1 MASLFYFLTLV
12 CLATSS
18 LGVENSEGPN
28 ALSPRSLLYK
38 LQRNSKSEL
47 DDLARQNVSEKVFEV
62 KETGNRKCR
71 FGVGRVECRTED
83 EFEKRGFKL
92 DFGAAIRKLEE
103 EKEVMETIQKQHS
116 NELPHEK

>member
-1 MASLFYFLTLV
+1 MANVFYFLTLV

-18 LGVENSEGPN
+18 LGVENSEGPD
-28 ALSPRSLLYK
+28 ALSPRALLYK
-38 LQRNSKSEL
+38 WQRNSKAEL

-71 FGVGRVECRTED
+71 FGVGRVECRRDD

-92 DFGAAIRKLEE
+92 DFRAAIRKLQE
-103 EKEVMETIQKQHS
+103 EKEVMGDHPETAQQ
-116 NELPHEK
+116 